1 MQYKKFI
8 TLALSALLLLGSSK
22 TWAQSVGLTIGVGS
36 YAAKQENSSGNAIPT
51 EGSLYKTVGL
61 HTEFS
66 LGKGLIPLTFL
77 VDQFEARMD
86 ANAVQSVTAKANT
99 VKVGTGYTLLFADA
113 QSKKQPFLGAGIDA
127 EVYNNASFHYTN
139 EQNGRLLWK
148 NNVYLNACAGVR
160 FSQGDVHFDV
170 FAKYAFGT
178 RNRIQS
184 GRYTDQTFTIGTRM
198 LINP

>member
-22 TWAQSVGLTIGVGS
+22 TWAQSVGLTLGVGS

-66 LGKGLIPLTFL
+66 LGKGLIPLTFS

-99 VKVGTGYTLLFADA
+99 VKVGTGYTLLFADN
-113 QSKKQPFLGAGIDA
+113 QSKKQPFLGVGIDA
-127 EVYNNASFHYTN
+127 EVYNNATFRYTD
-139 EQNGRLLWK
+139 EQQGNLLWH
-148 NNVYLNACAGVR
+148 NNAYANALAGVR
-160 FSQGDVHFDV
+160 FSKGDVRFDV
-170 FAKYAFGT
+170 FAKYAVGLA
-178 RNRIQS
+178 NRIDN
-184 GRYTDQTFTIGTRM
+184 GTYTDQTFTIGTRM